1 VSSQVA
7 ERYTDETRGASLGHP
22 RLEVDMKRS
31 DDVRLPQTK
40 TGVLLL
46 GLLVG
51 VSGCSAT
58 GPAGTTGRGGAR
70 NQITAEQI
78 AELPG
83 AVGTALNVIAELR
96 PRWLRASRSQGTPGG
111 GPALPMVFVDRTEWG
126 ALDSLEGIPIEEV
139 ERIEFL
145 DMRDA
150 TTQYGTG
157 YPGGIIRIVTRRG
170 R

>member
-1 VSSQVA
+1 
-7 ERYTDETRGASLGHP
+7 
-22 RLEVDMKRS
+22 MKRS
-31 DDVRLPQTK
+31 NDVKFPQAK

-51 VSGCSAT
+51 VSGCST
-58 GPAGTTGRGGAR
+58 SGPAGTDGRGGAR

-78 AELPG
+78 AELPA
-83 AVGTALNVIAELR
+83 AVGTAYNIIAQLR

-111 GPALPMVFVDRTEWG
+111 GPALPVIFVDQTAWG
-126 ALDSLEGIPIEEV
+126 DIGSLEGISLEEV

-150 TTQYGTG
+150 TIQYGTG